1 MPYFLCRLATESGQ
15 VQSQSFFAP
24 TGQECRKHF
33 ESEGFCVLSVRRD
46 WKRFQISILPFD
58 KKIKEKD
65 FIMFNQE
72 LVALIKAGYPIL
84 KGIEII
90 IGREKKAHMKEL
102 LMQVEREIR
111 GGKSLSEAFMP
122 YDQLF
127 SQVYIA
133 SLMAGERS
141 GNLAGTIARYV
152 NYAKVMAA
160 TRSKLRSALAY
171 PSLLLLFS
179 FALLG
184 ILINFIIPKFSD
196 FYRNFEA
203 ELPQITKALI
213 GFADFAKGQAFSIL
227 ALALVL
233 VLVYFQMKKRE
244 KSAVLLDRWKLKIPY
259 GRPIWIDSAVSL
271 FCRTLGLLLEGG
283 ISLMSSMGI
292 ASKAAPNRYLV
303 NKMRILPESIKNG
316 ESLSDAL
323 KKAEFFP
330 PLALDM
336 IRIGES
342 TANLEGMLTEVADVY
357 DEKIRSRIDT
367 FISLVEPV
375 IIIVMGLV
383 VTAMLLSVYLPIFN
397 IIRVAQ

>member
-1 MPYFLCRLATESGQ
+1 MPYFLCRLATEGGQ
-15 VQSQSFFAP
+15 VQSHSFFSP

-33 ESEGFCVLSVRRD
+33 EAEGFLVLSVRRD
-46 WKRFQISILPFD
+46 WKRTQISILPFE

-111 GGKSLSEAFMP
+111 GGKSLSEAFLP

-141 GNLAGTIARYV
+141 GNLASTITRYI

-160 TRSKLRSALAY
+160 TRSKIRSALAY

-196 FYRNFEA
+196 FYQNFEA
-203 ELPQITKALI
+203 ELPRITKALI
-213 GFADFAKGQAFSIL
+213 GFADFVKGQAFSIL

-244 KSAVLLDRWKLKIPY
+244 KGAVLLDRWKLKIPY

-323 KKAEFFP
+323 RKA
-330 PLALDM
+330 
-336 IRIGES
+336 
-342 TANLEGMLTEVADVY
+342 
-357 DEKIRSRIDT
+357 
-367 FISLVEPV
+367 
-375 IIIVMGLV
+375 
-383 VTAMLLSVYLPIFN
+383 
-397 IIRVAQ
+397 